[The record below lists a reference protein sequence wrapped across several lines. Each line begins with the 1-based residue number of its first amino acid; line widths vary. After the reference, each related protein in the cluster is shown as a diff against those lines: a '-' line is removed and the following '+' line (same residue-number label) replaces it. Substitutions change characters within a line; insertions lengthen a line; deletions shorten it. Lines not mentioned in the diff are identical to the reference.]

1 VVQSLHGFSFA
12 ATHLAAMTYLARH
25 TPPGLAASAQMLQAI
40 AVGATTG
47 IVTLATGSLY
57 AAFGGHAFF
66 VMAAIAALGLLL
78 ALKAMGNQ
86 PRLSL

>member
-1 VVQSLHGFSFA
+1 
-12 ATHLAAMTYLARH
+12 
-25 TPPGLAASAQMLQAI
+25 MLQAI